1 MRMKL
6 LLFLFVLFALCL
18 WGCMGPG
25 SEAALPQPR
34 PLGRQFSTFQ
44 PPARPMETPDVQEIS
59 EPTGDITLRD
69 ALTLA
74 LMHNPDLKAFS
85 WDVRASQA
93 RQLQASLWPNPALEV
108 EVEEVGGTGQRSGF
122 DGAETTIQLSQLIEL
137 GDKRGKRTKLASLE
151 QELAGSDYEAKRL
164 DVFTEVTKAFIEV
177 LAAQNRLG
185 LTEELLDL
193 SEELVDTVT
202 KRVEAG
208 KDSPLER
215 RKAEVTFAN
224 INIQYEK
231 AAKNL
236 EFARKQLAS
245 TWAGKEPVFT
255 NVAGRLD
262 PDQLASVPPIDE
274 LRDLTEQNPD
284 ITRWA
289 LEIEKEKAALELEK
303 AKSISDVELKGGLQ
317 RFNETDDN
325 AIVFGVSIPLPI
337 SDRNQAGKLEAA
349 YNLARAREKQR
360 AAHIRIQM
368 ELARAYRSLS
378 SAHTEAVELKENVL
392 KGAEDVFESSKIGY
406 TEGKLDYLHILD
418 AQRTLF
424 EAKARHIDALSSY
437 HIAKADIER
446 LIGQKL
452 DDINNPLEA
461 KAQENK

>member
-6 LLFLFVLFALCL
+6 LLLLFALGVC
-18 WGCMGPG
+18 GCMGPG

-44 PPARPMETPDVQEIS
+44 PPAKPMETPDVQEIS
-59 EPTGDITLRD
+59 EPTGDITLRQ
-69 ALTLA
+69 ALALA
-74 LMHNPDLKAFS
+74 LMHNPELKAFS

-122 DGAETTIQLSQLIEL
+122 DVAETTIQLSQLIEL
-137 GDKRGKRTKLASLE
+137 GDKRGKRTRLASLE
-151 QELAGSDYEAKRL
+151 KELAGSDYEAKRL

-185 LTEELLDL
+185 LTEELLHL

-208 KDSPLER
+208 KDSPLE
-215 RKAEVTFAN
+215 KT
-224 INIQYEK
+224 K
-231 AAKNL
+231 AAVALSNIKIRYQKAVRNL

-245 TWAGKEPVFT
+245 TWAGKGPVFKS
-255 NVAGRLD
+255 VAGRLD
-262 PDQLASVPPIDE
+262 PDSLSQIPPIDE
-274 LRDLTEQNPD
+274 LVDLVAQNPD
-284 ITRWA
+284 ITRWS
-289 LEIEKEKAALELEK
+289 LEIEQKKAALELEK
-303 AKSISDVELKGGLQ
+303 AKAISDVTLNGGLR

-349 YNLARAREKQR
+349 YNLAGAREKQR

-368 ELARAYRSLS
+368 ELAGAYRALS
-378 SAHTEAVELKENVL
+378 TAYTEAAELDKNVL
-392 KGAEDVFESSKIGY
+392 RGAESVFEASKTGY
-406 TEGKLDYLHILD
+406 TQGKLDYLNVLD

-424 EAKARHIDALSSY
+424 KAKAQYIDALASY
-437 HIAKADIER
+437 HTAKADVER
-446 LIGQKL
+446 LIGQPL
-452 DDINNPLEA
+452 DSESLSQNEDR
-461 KAQENK
+461 K